1 MITIKDKLDIFR
13 KLIYEE
19 EEEKYKKALK
29 DLDEK
34 ARHLIENKKLEIE
47 KKKEEMAKKEALLK
61 ETQKNRIISERRQ
74 ELNSKLL
81 LKRKEILE
89 DLIAS
94 LKEKAINFTLT
105 DEYKNAVIKSIS
117 EVLLKIDDRDL
128 IITITEEDRKKL
140 ESSIF
145 NLAKINNK
153 NISISTVPKS
163 NIIGGFIISDKEK
176 TYNIDNSYKTIIEE
190 NRYEIGKRLYK
201 ALEEAGDLQWKI

>member
-19 EEEKYKKALK
+19 EEEKYKKTLK

-34 ARHLIENKKLEIE
+34 ARNLIENKKLEIE
-47 KKKEEMAKKEALLK
+47 KKKEEMAKKEAILE

-105 DEYKNAVIKSIS
+105 DEYKDAVIKSIS

>member
-47 KKKEEMAKKEALLK
+47 KKKEEMAKKEAILE

-105 DEYKNAVIKSIS
+105 DEYKDAVIKSIS

-145 NLAKINNK
+145 NLAKVNNK
-153 NISISTVPKS
+153 SISISTVPKS
-163 NIIGGFIISDKEK
+163 KIIGGFIISDKEK

>member
-47 KKKEEMAKKEALLK
+47 KKKEEMAKKEAILE

-105 DEYKNAVIKSIS
+105 DEYKDAVIKSIS

-128 IITITEEDRKKL
+128 IITIAEEDRKKL

-145 NLAKINNK
+145 NLAKVNNK
-153 NISISTVPKS
+153 SISISTVPKS
-163 NIIGGFIISDKEK
+163 KIIGGFIISDKEK

>member
-34 ARHLIENKKLEIE
+34 ARNLIENKKLEIE
-47 KKKEEMAKKEALLK
+47 KKKEEMAKKEAILE

-105 DEYKNAVIKSIS
+105 DEYKDAVIKSIS

-145 NLAKINNK
+145 NLAKVNNK
-153 NISISTVPKS
+153 SISISTVPKS

>member
-47 KKKEEMAKKEALLK
+47 KKKEEMAKKEAILE

-128 IITITEEDRKKL
+128 IITIAEEDRKKL

-145 NLAKINNK
+145 NLAKVNNK
-153 NISISTVPKS
+153 SISISTVPKS
-163 NIIGGFIISDKEK
+163 KIIGGFIISDKEK

>member
-34 ARHLIENKKLEIE
+34 ARNLIENKKLEIE
-47 KKKEEMAKKEALLK
+47 KKKEEMAKKEAILE

-105 DEYKNAVIKSIS
+105 DEYKDAVIKSIS

-128 IITITEEDRKKL
+128 IITIAEEDRKKL

-145 NLAKINNK
+145 NLAKVNNK
-153 NISISTVPKS
+153 S
-163 NIIGGFIISDKEK
+163 
-176 TYNIDNSYKTIIEE
+176 
-190 NRYEIGKRLYK
+190 
-201 ALEEAGDLQWKI
+201 

>member
-34 ARHLIENKKLEIE
+34 ARNLIENKKLEIE
-47 KKKEEMAKKEALLK
+47 KKKEEMAKKEAILE
-61 ETQKNRIISERRQ
+61 ETQKNRVISERRQ

-105 DEYKNAVIKSIS
+105 DEYKDAVIKSIS

-145 NLAKINNK
+145 NLAKVNNK
-153 NISISTVPKS
+153 SISISTVPKS
-163 NIIGGFIISDKEK
+163 KIIGGFIISDKEK

>member
-1 MITIKDKLDIFR
+1 MITINDKLDIFR

-105 DEYKNAVIKSIS
+105 DEYKDAVIKSIS

-153 NISISTVPKS
+153 NISVSTVPKS
-163 NIIGGFIISDKEK
+163 KIIGGFIISDKEK

>member
-1 MITIKDKLDIFR
+1 MITINDKLDIFR

-47 KKKEEMAKKEALLK
+47 KKKEEMAKKEAILE

-105 DEYKNAVIKSIS
+105 DEYKDAVIKSIS

-145 NLAKINNK
+145 NLAKVNNK

-163 NIIGGFIISDKEK
+163 KIIGGFIISDKEK

>member
-47 KKKEEMAKKEALLK
+47 KKKEEMAKKEAILE

-105 DEYKNAVIKSIS
+105 DEYKDAVIKSIS

-145 NLAKINNK
+145 NLAKVNNK

-163 NIIGGFIISDKEK
+163 KIIGGFIISDKEK

>member
-105 DEYKNAVIKSIS
+105 DEYKDAVIKSIS

-128 IITITEEDRKKL
+128 IITIAEEDRKKL

-145 NLAKINNK
+145 NLAKVNNK
-153 NISISTVPKS
+153 SISISTVPKS
-163 NIIGGFIISDKEK
+163 KIIGGFIISDKEK

>member
-105 DEYKNAVIKSIS
+105 DEYKDAVIKSIS

-153 NISISTVPKS
+153 SISISTVPKS
-163 NIIGGFIISDKEK
+163 KIIGGFIISDKEK

>member
-47 KKKEEMAKKEALLK
+47 KKKEEMAKKEAILE
-61 ETQKNRIISERRQ
+61 ETQKNRVISERRQ

-105 DEYKNAVIKSIS
+105 DEYKDAVIKSIS

-145 NLAKINNK
+145 NLAKVNNK
-153 NISISTVPKS
+153 SISISTVPKS
-163 NIIGGFIISDKEK
+163 KIIGGFIISDKEK

>member
-34 ARHLIENKKLEIE
+34 ARNLIENKKLEIE
-47 KKKEEMAKKEALLK
+47 KKKEEMAKKEAILE

-105 DEYKNAVIKSIS
+105 DEYKDAVIKSIS

-145 NLAKINNK
+145 NLAKVNNK
-153 NISISTVPKS
+153 SISISTVPKS
-163 NIIGGFIISDKEK
+163 KIIGGFIISDKEK

>member
-1 MITIKDKLDIFR
+1 MITINDKLDIFR

-34 ARHLIENKKLEIE
+34 ARNLIENKKLEIE
-47 KKKEEMAKKEALLK
+47 KKKEEMAKKEAILE

-105 DEYKNAVIKSIS
+105 DEYKDAVIKSIS

-145 NLAKINNK
+145 NLAKVNNK
-153 NISISTVPKS
+153 SISISTVPKS
-163 NIIGGFIISDKEK
+163 KIIGGFIISDKEK

>member
-1 MITIKDKLDIFR
+1 M
-13 KLIYEE
+13 
-19 EEEKYKKALK
+19 
-29 DLDEK
+29 
-34 ARHLIENKKLEIE
+34 
-47 KKKEEMAKKEALLK
+47 K

-105 DEYKNAVIKSIS
+105 DEYKYAVIKSIS

-153 NISISTVPKS
+153 SISISTVPKS
-163 NIIGGFIISDKEK
+163 KIIGGFIISDKEK

>member
-105 DEYKNAVIKSIS
+105 DEYKYAVIKSIS

-145 NLAKINNK
+145 NLAKVNNK
-153 NISISTVPKS
+153 SISISTVPKS
-163 NIIGGFIISDKEK
+163 KIIGGFIISDKEK

>member
-34 ARHLIENKKLEIE
+34 ARNLIENKKLEIE
-47 KKKEEMAKKEALLK
+47 KKKEEMAKKEAILE

-105 DEYKNAVIKSIS
+105 DEYKDAVIKSIS

>member
-105 DEYKNAVIKSIS
+105 DEYKDAVIKSIS

-145 NLAKINNK
+145 NLAKVNNK
-153 NISISTVPKS
+153 SISISTVPKS
-163 NIIGGFIISDKEK
+163 KIIGGFIISDKEK

>member
-34 ARHLIENKKLEIE
+34 ARNLIENKKLEIE
-47 KKKEEMAKKEALLK
+47 KKKEEMAKKEAILE

-105 DEYKNAVIKSIS
+105 DEYKDAVIKSIS

-128 IITITEEDRKKL
+128 IITIAEEDRKKL

-145 NLAKINNK
+145 NLAKVNNK
-153 NISISTVPKS
+153 SISISTVPKS
-163 NIIGGFIISDKEK
+163 KIIGGFIISDKEK

>member
-34 ARHLIENKKLEIE
+34 ARNLIENKKLEIE

-94 LKEKAINFTLT
+94 LKEKVINFTLT
-105 DEYKNAVIKSIS
+105 DEYKDAVIKSIS

-128 IITITEEDRKKL
+128 IITIAEEDRKKL

-145 NLAKINNK
+145 NLAKVNNK
-153 NISISTVPKS
+153 SISISTVPKS
-163 NIIGGFIISDKEK
+163 KIIGGFIISDKEK

>member
-34 ARHLIENKKLEIE
+34 ARNLIENKKLEIE

-105 DEYKNAVIKSIS
+105 DEYKDAVIKSIS

-128 IITITEEDRKKL
+128 IITIAEEDRKKL

-145 NLAKINNK
+145 NLAKVNNK
-153 NISISTVPKS
+153 SISISTVPKS
-163 NIIGGFIISDKEK
+163 KIIGGFIISDKEK